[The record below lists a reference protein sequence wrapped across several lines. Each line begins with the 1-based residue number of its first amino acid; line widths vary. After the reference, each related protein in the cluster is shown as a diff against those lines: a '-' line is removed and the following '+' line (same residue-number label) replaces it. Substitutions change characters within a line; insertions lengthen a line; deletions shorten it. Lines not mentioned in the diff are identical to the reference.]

1 MHARVSPSTV
11 GTLTWTMQLLCITM
25 LQSQEIR
32 VGEPVVVAR
41 AADQRF
47 LAEPIL
53 AVHPAHPNHLLG
65 AAMVEADGASFEE
78 RVTQQTCASFVSL
91 DAGKNWQRHD
101 FPITRCF
108 DPWVAITPDGDA
120 LLSVIGR
127 HPTLDEG
134 LFVFHSPDGGRTWD
148 DTPVSLGRGYDHPT
162 LVVDGVSRERKG
174 WLYVLSWRMTHSDDG
189 KRRAAIVV
197 VRSLDGG
204 KTFAEPAQVVP
215 NNLINLAEMPVVLSD
230 GTLIASF
237 VEAARNVA
245 NLRSVDRFDRWRAW
259 VVLSLD
265 GGHAFSMP
273 LFVTDACGPPPSF
286 QLSALAADTSGG
298 PFHDRLYF
306 ICGAHGRGP
315 IVLTYSADRGET
327 WSDPIPVPPASADS
341 EPRRILGLAVNNKGV
356 LAVARLD
363 HVGQS
368 GDSCQ
373 DLYFAASLDG
383 GRTFL
388 PAQRVSSAPCATF
401 GDYFG
406 MLTTPD
412 GRFRLLWPE
421 VRGGVSQ
428 LRTVIVEVEGRA
440 ADTR

>member
-1 MHARVSPSTV
+1 
-11 GTLTWTMQLLCITM
+11 
-25 LQSQEIR
+25 

-41 AADQRF
+41 AAEQRF

-53 AVHPAHPNHLLG
+53 AVDPAHPNHLLG
-65 AAMVEADGASFEE
+65 ASMVEAAGASFEE
-78 RVTQQTCASFVSL
+78 RVTQQTCASFVSV

-108 DPWVAITPDGDA
+108 DPWVAITPNGDA
-120 LLSVIGR
+120 VLSVIGR
-127 HPTLDEG
+127 HPSLDEG

-148 DTPVSLGRGYDHPT
+148 DTPVQLGRGYDHPT
-162 LVVDGVSRERKG
+162 LVIDGVSRERKG
-174 WLYVLSWRMTHSDDG
+174 WLYVLSWRTIHSDDG
-189 KRRAAIVV
+189 KQRAAIVV

-237 VEAARNVA
+237 VDAARYVA

-259 VVLSLD
+259 VVRSVD
-265 GGHAFSMP
+265 GGHSFSMP

-286 QLSALAADTSGG
+286 QLSALAADTSAG
-298 PFHDRLYF
+298 PFRDRLYF

-327 WSDPIPVPPASADS
+327 WSDPIAVPPARADS
-341 EPRRILGLAVNNKGV
+341 EPRRILGLAVNNNGV

-373 DLYFAASLDG
+373 DLSFAASLDG
-383 GRTFL
+383 GHTFL

-406 MLTTPD
+406 MVTTPD

-440 ADTR
+440 TETR